1 MSQAVKEKSV
11 YADAFREFVSGR
23 TGEPAWVG
31 RMREGAFE
39 RFEELGFPTT
49 DEEDWKYTNVA
60 PVARKAFRP
69 AASEEVELES
79 AAVEPFI
86 SAEARES
93 VLVFVN
99 GVYSPQHS
107 LHQAIPA
114 EVSLVELG
122 AALADEENLTDEAA
136 EVLWNHLGRLS
147 GEGSDAFSALNTA
160 FLGDGLLLRL
170 PKGFVL
176 EAPVQLLFLTA
187 PGEREAATF
196 PRVLV
201 VAERDSRLDLI
212 ESYAAVG
219 DAEYLT
225 DAVVEVFVGEGAR
238 VTHYKVQDEADSAY
252 HVASTRAEVSKD
264 GAYDLTTVT
273 LGARLSRHNIEV
285 TLTSPGAECHVD
297 GLYIVGDGQHT
308 DTHSLIDHREPNG
321 ASRQTYKGI
330 LDGKSRAVFNGRV
343 YVHEGASGTDAQQ
356 SNKNLLLSTDARVD
370 TKPQLEIYN
379 DDVKCAHGATVG
391 QLEGEELFYLLSRGL
406 HPPLA
411 RNLLTYGFAEE
422 IVEKIKFD
430 SIRAQLD
437 EAILNRL
444 HARLEA

>member
-1 MSQAVKEKSV
+1 MSQAVKEKSI
-11 YADAFREFVSGR
+11 YADAFREFAGAR
-23 TGEPAWVG
+23 EGEPSWAA
-31 RMREGAFE
+31 RLREGAFE
-39 RFEELGFPTT
+39 RFEESGFPTT
-49 DEEDWKYTNVA
+49 DEEEWKYTNVA
-60 PVARKAFRP
+60 PIARKAFRP
-69 AASEEVELES
+69 ASGKAELEG
-79 AAVEPFI
+79 AAVEPFV
-86 SAEARES
+86 SAEAARS
-93 VLVFVN
+93 RLVFLN
-99 GVYSPQHS
+99 GAYSPEHS
-107 LHQAIPA
+107 SREAVPP
-114 EVSLVELG
+114 EVTVEELG
-122 AALADEENLTDEAA
+122 AALAGEHG

-147 GEGSDAFSALNTA
+147 GEGADVFTALNTA
-160 FLGDGLLLRL
+160 FLGGGALLRV
-170 PKGFVL
+170 PKGVAV
-176 EAPVQLLFLTA
+176 ESPVQLLFLNTQ
-187 PGEREAATF
+187 GEVATF

-212 ESYAAVG
+212 ETHAAVS
-219 DAEYLT
+219 DAEYFA

-285 TLTSPGAECHVD
+285 ALVSPGAGCHVD
-297 GLYIVGDGQHT
+297 GLYLVGEGQHA
-308 DTHSLIDHREPNG
+308 DTHSLIDHREPNC

-330 LDGKSRAVFNGRV
+330 LDGRSRAVFNGRV
-343 YVHEGASGTDAQQ
+343 YVHEGARGTDAQQ
-356 SNKNLLLSTDARVD
+356 SNKNLLLSAEARVD

-391 QLEGEELFYLLSRGL
+391 QLEEEELFYLLSRGL
-406 HPPLA
+406 HPDLA

-422 IVEKIKFD
+422 IVEKVKFD
-430 SIRAQLD
+430 SIRARLD

>member
-1 MSQAVKEKSV
+1 MSSAVKEKSI
-11 YADAFREFVSGR
+11 YADAFREFTGAR
-23 TGEPAWVG
+23 EGEPSWVA
-31 RMREGAFE
+31 RLREGAFE
-39 RFEELGFPTT
+39 RFEEQGFPTT
-49 DEEDWKYTNVA
+49 DEEEWKYTNVA

-69 AASEEVELES
+69 SFEKVEVEG
-79 AAVEPFI
+79 AAVERFV
-86 SAEARES
+86 SVEARRS
-93 VLVFVN
+93 HLVFVN
-99 GVYSPQHS
+99 GVYSPEHS
-107 LHQAIPA
+107 
-114 EVSLVELG
+114 SLGAVPEQVTVEELG
-122 AALADEENLTDEAA
+122 AALAGEHG

-147 GEGSDAFSALNTA
+147 GEGSDAFSTLNTA
-160 FLGDGLLLRL
+160 FLGGGALLRV
-170 PKGFVL
+170 PKGVAV
-176 EAPVQLLFLTA
+176 ETPVQLLFLTVS
-187 PGEREAATF
+187 GDGEAATF

-201 VAERDSRLDLI
+201 VAERDSRLDII
-212 ESYAAVG
+212 ETHAALK
-219 DAEYLT
+219 DAEYFT

-238 VTHYKVQDEADSAY
+238 VTHYKVQDEADGSY

-285 TLTSPGAECHVD
+285 ALVSPGAECHVD
-297 GLYIVGDGQHT
+297 GLYLVGEGQHA
-308 DTHSLIDHREPNG
+308 DTHSLIDHREPNC

-343 YVHEGASGTDAQQ
+343 YVHESASGTDAQQ
-356 SNKNLLLSTDARVD
+356 SNKNLLLSPEARVD

-379 DDVKCAHGATVG
+379 DDVKCSHGATVG
-391 QLEGEELFYLLSRGL
+391 QLEEEELFYLLSRGL
-406 HPPLA
+406 HPDLA

-444 HARLEA
+444 HAKLEV

>member
-1 MSQAVKEKSV
+1 MSTAVKEKNI

-23 TGEPAWVG
+23 TGEPSWVA
-31 RMREGAFE
+31 RLREGAFE
-39 RFEELGFPTT
+39 RFEETGFPTT

-60 PVARKAFRP
+60 PVARKSFRTP
-69 AASEEVELES
+69 VERAELES
-79 AAVEPFI
+79 AAVERFV
-86 SAEARES
+86 SAEARRS
-93 VLVFVN
+93 RLVFVD
-99 GVYSPQHS
+99 GVYSPEHS
-107 LHQAIPA
+107 SLEGIPSQ
-114 EVSLVELG
+114 VLVEELG
-122 AALADEENLTDEAA
+122 AALAGEHG
-136 EVLWNHLGRLS
+136 EVLWNHLARLS
-147 GEGSDAFSALNTA
+147 GEGSDAFTVLNTA
-160 FLGDGLLLRL
+160 FLGGGALLVV
-170 PKGFVL
+170 PEGVVV
-176 EAPVQLLFLTA
+176 ESPVQLLFLTTQA
-187 PGEREAATF
+187 EVVTF

-201 VAERDSRLDLI
+201 VAERDSRLDII
-212 ESYAAVG
+212 ETHAAAG
-219 DAEYLT
+219 DAEYFT

-238 VTHYKVQDEADSAY
+238 VTHYKVQDEADGAY

-273 LGARLSRHNIEV
+273 LGARLSRHEIEV
-285 TLTSPGAECHVD
+285 ALVSPGAECHVD
-297 GLYIVGDGQHT
+297 GLYLVGTGQHT
-308 DTHSLIDHREPNG
+308 DTHSLIDHREPNC

-356 SNKNLLLSTDARVD
+356 NNRNLLLSTDARVD

-391 QLEGEELFYLLSRGL
+391 QLEEEELFYLLSRGL
-406 HPPLA
+406 HTDLA